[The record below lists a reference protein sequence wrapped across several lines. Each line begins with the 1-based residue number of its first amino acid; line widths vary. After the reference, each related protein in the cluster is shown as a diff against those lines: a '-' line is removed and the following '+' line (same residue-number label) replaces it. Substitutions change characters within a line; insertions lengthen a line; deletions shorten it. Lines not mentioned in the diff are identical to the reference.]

1 MVFVPQEMVLSMVEV
16 SFIYIYIYNMYI
28 YIYLS
33 IYIYIYL
40 FIDIFFLEGYQAFLA
55 TLAGEVP
62 APDESIR
69 NLPQGDPKNQW

>member
-1 MVFVPQEMVLSMVEV
+1 
-16 SFIYIYIYNMYI
+16 MYI
-28 YIYLS
+28 YIYLYT
-33 IYIYIYL
+33 YI